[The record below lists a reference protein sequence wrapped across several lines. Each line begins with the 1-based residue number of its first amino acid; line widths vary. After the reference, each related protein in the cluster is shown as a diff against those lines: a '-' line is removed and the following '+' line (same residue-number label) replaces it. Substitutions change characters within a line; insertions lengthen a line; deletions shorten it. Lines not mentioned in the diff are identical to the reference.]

1 MILNQVTSG
10 QLAQGSGTFLIQQG
24 VDSDGHALI
33 TTTRASP
40 QTVREPSVISHQ
52 HFTCNQTLICQKK
65 KMLLLKKKNNN
76 FTINNLDLFCLFLSI
91 AGKLFVEQESSGGG
105 GSSTA
110 YLVTGAQDQSPTS
123 AAAIADNESH
133 YSLAHATRVSPATVR
148 HSPPLSPETKFASTL
163 HIVLGGRAFFFSLS
177 IIFSCLNFLKK
188 KKFFFEKCGCRL
200 RARRAGWASVP
211 RSDRRPPH
219 FSLLY
224 SPLPKV
230 RC

>member
-1 MILNQVTSG
+1 
-10 QLAQGSGTFLIQQG
+10 
-24 VDSDGHALI
+24 
-33 TTTRASP
+33 
-40 QTVREPSVISHQ
+40 
-52 HFTCNQTLICQKK
+52 
-65 KMLLLKKKNNN
+65 MLLLKKKNNN

-163 HIVLGGRAFFFSLS
+163 HIVLGGMAFFFSLS

-188 KKFFFEKCGCRL
+188 KNFFFEKCGCRL